1 MTCICDFVT
10 DLARTCKSYL
20 EIKEIE
26 ESVYGEKALKK
37 TAIYAI
43 IHTVQ
48 NCKTPMIS
56 VT

>member
-20 EIKEIE
+20 EIKEIG
-26 ESVYGEKALKK
+26 ESVYGEKARKK
-37 TAIYAI
+37 TTIYAI
-43 IHTVQ
+43 IHMVQ
-48 NCKTPMIS
+48 DAKTPMIS